1 MIIPC
6 GCRPDS
12 CLVTVLGKRHAKL
25 MKRCEEAGLGVEFF
39 GLEWFIAIFAKTF
52 PIETTLRVWDCIFNE
67 GDKIVFRVGEFL
79 LRSGVML

>member
-1 MIIPC
+1 
-6 GCRPDS
+6 
-12 CLVTVLGKRHAKL
+12 